1 MTGLN
6 WLAYLWSRGDN
17 GILADEMGLGKTV
30 QSCSFL
36 SYLFHEQQQYGPF
49 LVVVPLSTLPAWQA
63 QLQTWAPALN
73 TIAYIGNG
81 PSREMIREHEFGNAK
96 KIKFN
101 VLLTTYEYAL
111 KDKGD
116 LGTIK
121 WQYLMVDEVCLA
133 RFDVADLGCL
143 ELIACILLTRPIVSR
158 TTSLLSTR
166 PSLVSRPLR
175 SFSLPVPRFRTTSKV
190 HAVSL
195 TSLLESGRSS

>member
-1 MTGLN
+1 
-6 WLAYLWSRGDN
+6 
-17 GILADEMGLGKTV
+17 MGLGKTV

-63 QLQTWAPALN
+63 QLQTWAPDLN

-111 KDKGD
+111 KDKND
-116 LGTIK
+116 LGSIK
-121 WQYLMVDEVCLA
+121 WQYLMVDEVSLISRLSPHDFSADSNCFA
-133 RFDVADLGCL
+133 RL
-143 ELIACILLTRPIVSR
+143 IVSK
-158 TTSLLSTR
+158 TTNQRSTKLS
-166 PSLVSRPLR
+166 SA
-175 SFSLPVPRFRTTSKV
+175 SLPLPNFSSPEPLFRTTSKV
-190 HAVSL
+190 P
-195 TSLLESGRSS
+195 